1 MYTPIWSAWLK
12 YVSSTSNT
20 LEKIINKIG
29 QLKDYNK
36 DFSASDLEQEIS
48 TLVSTGMLSKNDKS

>member
-1 MYTPIWSAWLK
+1 MCTPIWSAWLK

-29 QLKDYNK
+29 QLKDYNQ

-48 TLVSTGMLSKNDKS
+48 ALVSTGMLSKNDKS

>member
-1 MYTPIWSAWLK
+1 MCTPIWSAWLK